1 MTLNFLNVTAAFA
14 QIGVFMNKSEELQY
28 VSSYAC
34 YDSSALADFVETNI
48 HCITGA
54 TRKWNS
60 APAQQKQKL
69 IKNIYEY
76 TLHTVTSFLYTGE
89 VLNYQLIIMLWVQD
103 KIFLYVH
110 CDICILHSLIDML
123 ITTVYQLKLYLL

>member
-28 VSSYAC
+28 VSSYVC

-54 TRKWNS
+54 TRK
-60 APAQQKQKL
+60 
-69 IKNIYEY
+69 
-76 TLHTVTSFLYTGE
+76 
-89 VLNYQLIIMLWVQD
+89 
-103 KIFLYVH
+103 
-110 CDICILHSLIDML
+110 
-123 ITTVYQLKLYLL
+123 

>member
-28 VSSYAC
+28 VSSYVC

-69 IKNIYEY
+69 IKKYIWIYITY
-76 TLHTVTSFLYTGE
+76 SDF
-89 VLNYQLIIMLWVQD
+89 IS
-103 KIFLYVH
+103 VH
-110 CDICILHSLIDML
+110 RRGA
-123 ITTVYQLKLYLL
+123 